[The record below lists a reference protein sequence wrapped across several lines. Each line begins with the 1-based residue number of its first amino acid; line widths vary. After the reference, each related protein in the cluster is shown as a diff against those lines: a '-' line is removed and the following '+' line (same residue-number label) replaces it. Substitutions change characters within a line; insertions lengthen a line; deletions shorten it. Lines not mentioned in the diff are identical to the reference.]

1 MKHSINNVD
10 DRETTRA
17 VRAASWIT
25 VLAAMV
31 SALGLMGGAYCD
43 ATAKRSSKAPNI
55 KLNQSDPINYRSDV
69 RYVGDLDAKICVA
82 ALPTL
87 FIGVGFGILTTGVL
101 YYKVGRFV

>member
-1 MKHSINNVD
+1 MD
-10 DRETTRA
+10 YPM
-17 VRAASWIT
+17 
-25 VLAAMV
+25 LAAMV

-55 KLNQSDPINYRSDV
+55 NAKSEAILQIEV
-69 RYVGDLDAKICVA
+69 EVTFAMLGDLDAKICVA